1 MTLQEAK
8 AKYEANGGHYFE
20 WFDFFG
26 QELMSFYLKR
36 TRMFIVKAYGRYT
49 VLGFNDDY
57 SHVFGYGP
65 MEGFASYDEAK
76 QFSRN
81 PGEALW

>member
-26 QELMSFYLKR
+26 QELMDYYNEKKRTFIVACLKR
-36 TRMFIVKAYGRYT
+36 YS
-49 VLGFNDDY
+49 VLGFTDD
-57 SHVFGYGP
+57 FKRTLGYGNRGGYSTY
-65 MEGFASYDEAK
+65 EEAIK
-76 QFSRN
+76 VAN
-81 PGEALW
+81 KPGKSKW